1 MYTCLN
7 TTAIFFMKLLGLFL
21 ISFLASSIISC
32 SPIYS
37 VSYDSDENFDLIQIS
52 TYEWLPIP
60 KEANINNLDE
70 VRIKKAV
77 NAELEAKGL
86 MLTSN
91 NPDFLIAADIITK
104 EKLRITRRGYP
115 YYYSYRAYHGSW
127 SVDSY
132 QYQEGTFILDFVK
145 PASKNLIWHGAARV
159 ALDYA
164 NTPEKRDRLI
174 KEAMQKILQ
183 NFPLPSE

>member
-1 MYTCLN
+1 VIC
-7 TTAIFFMKLLGLFL
+7 
-21 ISFLASSIISC
+21 SIISC

-37 VSYDSDENFDLIQIS
+37 VSFDSDENINLIQLS
-52 TYEWLPIP
+52 TYDWMPIP

-70 VRIKKAV
+70 ARIKKAV

-86 MLTSN
+86 KLTSN
-91 NPDFLIAADIITK
+91 NPDFLIAVDIITK
-104 EKLRITRRGYP
+104 DKLRITRWGYP
-115 YYYSYRAYHGSW
+115 YYYSYRTYNGSW
-127 SVDSY
+127 SVDAY

-145 PASKNLIWHGAARV
+145 PASKNLIWQGSARV
-159 ALDYA
+159 SLDYA

-183 NFPLPSE
+183 NFPSPSG

>member
-1 MYTCLN
+1 
-7 TTAIFFMKLLGLFL
+7 MKLSGLF
-21 ISFLASSIISC
+21 IIVFFVSAIISC

-37 VSYDSDENFDLIQIS
+37 VSFDFDKNTDLSQLS
-52 TYEWLPIP
+52 TYDWMPIP

-70 VRIKKAV
+70 ARIKKVV
-77 NAELEAKGL
+77 NAELKAKSL
-86 MLTSN
+86 RLNSN

-104 EKLRITRRGYP
+104 EKLRITQWGYP
-115 YYYSYRAYHGSW
+115 YYYSYRAYNGSW

-132 QYQEGTFILDFVK
+132 PYQEGTFILDFVK
-145 PASKNLIWHGAARV
+145 PATKNLIWQGTAKV

-164 NTPEKRDRLI
+164 DTPEKRDRLI

-183 NFPLPSE
+183 NFPSASR